1 MSLNQAKYCIM
12 TFGCQMNHS
21 DSERL
26 SSLLESYGLKP
37 TETMEDAEIVIF
49 NTCSIKQRAEDKV
62 LGQMKKIAKMKQE
75 LIQKMSR

>member
-37 TETMEDAEIVIF
+37 TETMEEAEIVIF
-49 NTCSIKQRAEDKV
+49 NTC
-62 LGQMKKIAKMKQE
+62 
-75 LIQKMSR
+75 